1 MAETAGG
8 GGGLGG
14 GVGGTGDTDIGTYI
28 PPDGESPAHTQQNM
42 AHYASDP
49 MHLSQML
56 MAMLLSIFKA
66 QSPPPTPQQELAIH
80 GFKTQQGTPQELLQ
94 SQNTQRLAIRPTSVP
109 YA

>member
-1 MAETAGG
+1 MADTGT
-8 GGGLGG
+8 GG
-14 GVGGTGDTDIGTYI
+14 GVGGTGDTDIPNVI
-28 PPDGESPAHTQQNM
+28 PPDDEPLAHTQQNM
-42 AHYASDP
+42 SHYASDP

-80 GFKTQQGTPQELLQ
+80 GFKTQQGTPQELLK
-94 SQNTQRLAIRPTSVP
+94 SENTQRLAIRPTSVP

>member
-1 MAETAGG
+1 MAGTGTG
-8 GGGLGG
+8 TSPGT
-14 GVGGTGDTDIGTYI
+14 GVGGTGDTQIGNDA
-28 PPDGESPAHTQQNM
+28 PPDGEPLAHTQQNM